1 MVIVEQRTAVPVPK
15 RIGGPD
21 AIDEVVRTDD
31 AEERRLRTI
40 AVTGAG
46 VFAAIL
52 VAFWAWWPAGVVLG
66 LVAGSLA
73 VLHVG
78 RTMQASA
85 LAESGDGMGATAGD
99 EELREEFARLRSSL
113 GEDWPTFRRA
123 AVLVT
128 RAQWASVAGLQRELH
143 ISTAAAQ
150 HIMGQLEREGFV
162 GPSRGSRPR
171 VVRLARERAAE
182 LDALMGS

>member
-1 MVIVEQRTAVPVPK
+1 MVMVEQRTSATPVVD
-15 RIGGPD
+15 R
-21 AIDEVVRTDD
+21 IDEVDAGPRTDE
-31 AEERRLRTI
+31 AAERRLRTM
-40 AVTGAG
+40 ALTGAG

-52 VAFWAWWPAGVVLG
+52 VGFWAWWPAGVVLG
-66 LVAGSLA
+66 LVAGTLA
-73 VLHVG
+73 VLQVG
-78 RTMQASA
+78 RSMQDHAF
-85 LAESGDGMGATAGD
+85 AESVEGLSDVAGE

-113 GEDWPTFRRA
+113 GDDWPAFRRA

-128 RAQWASVAGLQRELH
+128 RAQWASVAGLQRELR

-150 HIMGQLEREGFV
+150 HIMGRLEREGFV

-182 LDALMGS
+182 LEALMRP